1 MSLGLL
7 GELERSPRHPALGRL
22 ESIGITKLQDLADR
36 DPDQLVHQ
44 VKHRRR
50 QTHLAP
56 ASGHPSDDQ
65 PHRRSARRVPCPH
78 QWLAARETRFR
89 PASYPAA
96 IRRRTCSA
104 GKPGTW
110 HLLSYA
116 SSSHRRP

>member
-78 QWLAARETRFR
+78 QWLAARET
-89 PASYPAA
+89 PLS
-96 IRRRTCSA
+96 T
-104 GKPGTW
+104 GELPGSDPSVDLLGGETRKW